1 MSDKNKRKVFKIFLT
16 QKAKDNFASLAKVVK
31 DYRNTM
37 IEGINREELDI
48 CLKVLNKVLENLLDK
63 VDMCV

>member
-1 MSDKNKRKVFKIFLT
+1 
-16 QKAKDNFASLAKVVK
+16 
-31 DYRNTM
+31 M